1 MLTQTGISE
10 IPVSISFCEA
20 SQGVWTLLGHMAN
33 CRLRKLGLARGS
45 PGSHKELAI
54 LTHRLRK
61 RLSLAVIRANVSLLL
76 ERMRQVGEG
85 AELACRRRGVAARE
99 EMKEKWGR
107 RADWMARV
115 TGHNLVQKGSFLLE

>member
-1 MLTQTGISE
+1 MDLVLGGYS
-10 IPVSISFCEA
+10 EA

-45 PGSHKELAI
+45 PGSDKELAI

-61 RLSLAVIRANVSLLL
+61 RLSLAVMRANVSLLL

-85 AELACRRRGVAARE
+85 AELACRRRGMAARE
-99 EMKEKWGR
+99 EVKEG
-107 RADWMARV
+107 
-115 TGHNLVQKGSFLLE
+115 